1 MCVAGNDVLIGKIL
15 LLLSATFIVYYTFW
29 TVGLP
34 LLETN
39 FSVNPWFPD
48 ISYAICIPL
57 ALLTLIIS
65 VLSVYAHYLMK
76 FDK

>member
-1 MCVAGNDVLIGKIL
+1 MCVAGNDVLIGNIL
-15 LLLSATFIVYYTFW
+15 LLLSVTFIVYYTFW

-34 LLETN
+34 LLEPN
-39 FSVNPWFPD
+39 FSVSPWFPD
-48 ISYAICIPL
+48 ISYAISIPL
-57 ALLTLIIS
+57 ILLTLIVT